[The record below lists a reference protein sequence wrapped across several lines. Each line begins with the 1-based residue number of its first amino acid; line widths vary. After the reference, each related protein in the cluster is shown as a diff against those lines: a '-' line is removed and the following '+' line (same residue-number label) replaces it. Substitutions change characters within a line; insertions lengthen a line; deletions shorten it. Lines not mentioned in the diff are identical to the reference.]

1 MLKMLKK
8 LGLPLMIIGSLTA
21 AVFSQTVA
29 SSANTSAADAV
40 RSSPAFAEV
49 LLKRTELE
57 SELESLLI
65 DYTDEYPRVKEIR
78 YSLTVLKRDMDKIAA
93 TKPADTGKL
102 TLALGKLMIKRMEL
116 ETDLWELL
124 QTYKDEHPDVKRAKR
139 RVEIYERAINE
150 ITG

>member
-65 DYTDEYPRVKEIR
+65 DYTDEYPRVREIR
-78 YSLTVLKRDMDKIAA
+78 YSLTVLKRDMDKISA

-139 RVEIYERAINE
+139 RVEIYERAIKE

>member
-1 MLKMLKK
+1 MQNILKK
-8 LGLPLMIIGSLTA
+8 VGLPLMIIGSLTA
-21 AVFSQTVA
+21 AVFSQA
-29 SSANTSAADAV
+29 ANPVNTAAADAV

-57 SELESLLI
+57 SELESLLL

-139 RVEIYERAINE
+139 RVEIYDRAIKE

>member
-1 MLKMLKK
+1 MRKMLKK

-21 AVFSQTVA
+21 AVFSQTKA
-29 SSANTSAADAV
+29 DPAGTPAADAV

-57 SELESLLI
+57 SELESLLL

-139 RVEIYERAINE
+139 RVEIYERAIKE